1 MKHSMRAVTSIMVS
15 LAYGKACPKYE
26 NSEAEKFHKLGFVE
40 LDIMHTDYR
49 WPDFLLKYV
58 PMNVAPWKD
67 ICKRF
72 RAIYD
77 DLFDPLL
84 IECERAYKNGNLD
97 CYMGYLLEN
106 QSKLGLTRDEL
117 S

>member
-1 MKHSMRAVTSIMVS
+1 MRTVTSIMVS

-84 IECERAYKNGNLD
+84 IECEREYKNGNLD